1 MARSIGRRS
10 HPAISR
16 QVMRNP
22 KTRATCL
29 KVLEKYIQKD
39 LTRVASIKE
48 GSSCL
53 RKRTLDA
60 LQSFSW
66 EKLHSELRSKAPT
79 LYRVLQ
85 GCVHVRRKERTRKK
99 GGGIRPKDSA
109 VLGICAA
116 LLLRHRNHHLNLVQR
131 IMSLILHCGHAG
143 KQVRFSTVCINS
155 HLHKHDRQLCAN

>member
-1 MARSIGRRS
+1 M
-10 HPAISR
+10 PAWVR
-16 QVMRNP
+16 VFV
-22 KTRATCL
+22 RALVRACERACVRAFVCVCVRL
-29 KVLEKYIQKD
+29 CV
-39 LTRVASIKE
+39 RVCACVRESVPA
-48 GSSCL
+48 CV
-53 RKRTLDA
+53 
-60 LQSFSW
+60 
-66 EKLHSELRSKAPT
+66 
-79 LYRVLQ
+79 RV
-85 GCVHVRRKERTRKK
+85 CKERTRKK